1 MNLSPTKF
9 LNTRN
14 ILTQLPCCSI
24 SINDGF
30 KIFNLK
36 KWYTNTLA
44 KIMKTKKTLI
54 GLLFFCLTN
63 ILYSQTFHEEVQT
76 VFNFTPSKLSKKEQQ
91 EIFPKLEK
99 FFKKVISN
107 KTDYLQLLRDEL
119 KRNDN
124 NPYFYYDG
132 GILLMEISNES
143 SDLQL
148 VADVL
153 VKSNLKDLVPKF
165 YLQRLLR
172 LSIKGVNVID
182 AALHIY
188 SDPSFQV
195 FIVQHSLL
203 LNQGECLK
211 FILPR
216 YDSELYV
223 KKLIEIYS
231 ETDSIPIKKS
241 IISLLYYSRNCEADS
256 FIKLSLKNNNSKEI
270 KLLIKSV
277 LKLESRTRMSDKTEY
292 QKIRNE
298 INTVMNRISDEAI
311 YELNKLTKKLSK
323 SYKCVN

>member
-1 MNLSPTKF
+1 MANCLIGSSLLLIPV
-9 LNTRN
+9 
-14 ILTQLPCCSI
+14 LTI
-24 SINDGF
+24 AE
-30 KIFNLK
+30 
-36 KWYTNTLA
+36 TLA
-44 KIMKTKKTLI
+44 KIMKRKNILI
-54 GLLFFCLTN
+54 GFIFFSLTN
-63 ILYSQTFHEEVQT
+63 IIYSQSFHEEVQT
-76 VFNFTPSKLSKKEQQ
+76 VFNFTPSELSKEEQQ

-99 FFKKVISN
+99 FFEKVISN
-107 KTDYLQLLRDEL
+107 KTEYLQPLRDEL
-119 KRNDN
+119 LRNDN

-132 GILLMEISNES
+132 GILLMEISNDP

-153 VKSNLKDLVPKF
+153 VKTNLKDLVPKF
-165 YLQRLLR
+165 YLQRLLG

-188 SDPSFQV
+188 SDLTFQV

-231 ETDSIPIKKS
+231 ETDSTSTKKS

-256 FIKLSLKNNNSKEI
+256 FIKLSLKNRKPKEV
-270 KLLIKSV
+270 KTLIKTI
-277 LKLESRTRMSDKTEY
+277 LKLEPRNKKSDKKEY

-311 YELNKLTKKLSK
+311 YELNQLTEKLSLN
-323 SYKCVN
+323 YKCVN